1 MDQFL
6 PFDNL
11 TYDDKGTYDDNLT
24 YDDNVNG
31 TYVYPYRG
39 IHIIIPCIY
48 AFVCFVGICG
58 NSLVIYVVLR
68 YAKMKTVTNIY
79 IMNLAMADTLFMIG
93 IPFLAASF
101 ALRNWPFGT
110 VMCKIVLSLDA
121 INMFSSVFN
130 LTVMSVD
137 RYLAVV
143 HPVKSADFRRPR
155 IAKVVNVCV
164 WVASIIVISP
174 VIVVARPTE
183 EQDGSLACNLN
194 WSDTEEGMTFW
205 STVFIAYTFVIG
217 FVAPLIIIAV
227 CYTLLLRKV
236 KSASAKAGARGSRKR
251 SRRKV
256 TRMVVVMVVV
266 FVICWLPFYTLQLVN
281 LNVQLPVTPFLIGSY
296 HFIVTLSYAN
306 SCVNPILYALL
317 SENFKKSY
325 QKAICHK
332 DASIDAFTTHDAS
345 HTRRRVNSRR
355 LPQQNGRTESVRIEM
370 RSLGG
375 NVTRTS
381 LERNG
386 RNRSRAYHADTV
398 RTISNDLAPEKD
410 E

>member
-1 MDQFL
+1 MDQFEFL

-11 TYDDKGTYDDNLT
+11 TYDD
-24 YDDNVNG
+24 NG
-31 TYVYPYRG
+31 TYPYHNG
-39 IHIIIPCIY
+39 WTITHVIIPCIY

-79 IMNLAMADTLFMIG
+79 IMNLAMADVLFMMG

-174 VIVVARPTE
+174 VIVVAKPTE
-183 EQDGSLACNLN
+183 QQDGSYACNLH
-194 WSDTEEGMTFW
+194 WSDSEDGMAFW
-205 STVFIAYTFVIG
+205 STAFIAYTFVIG

-236 KSASAKAGARGSRKR
+236 KTASARAGARGTRKR

-256 TRMVVVMVVV
+256 TRMVIVMVVV

-281 LNVQLPVTPFLIGSY
+281 LNVQLQVTPFLVGSY

-325 QKAICHK
+325 QKAICHR

-345 HTRRRVNSRR
+345 HTRRRVNSRSKAH
-355 LPQQNGRTESVRIEM
+355 QNGGTDSTRIEM
-370 RSLGG
+370 RSFGGG
-375 NVTRTS
+375 NVLRSS

-398 RTISNDLAPEKD
+398 RTISNDLTPDKKE
-410 E
+410 

>member
-227 CYTLLLRKV
+227 CYTLLLRK
-236 KSASAKAGARGSRKR
+236 
-251 SRRKV
+251 
-256 TRMVVVMVVV
+256 
-266 FVICWLPFYTLQLVN
+266 LVN

-398 RTISNDLAPEKD
+398 RTISNDLAPEK
-410 E
+410 EE